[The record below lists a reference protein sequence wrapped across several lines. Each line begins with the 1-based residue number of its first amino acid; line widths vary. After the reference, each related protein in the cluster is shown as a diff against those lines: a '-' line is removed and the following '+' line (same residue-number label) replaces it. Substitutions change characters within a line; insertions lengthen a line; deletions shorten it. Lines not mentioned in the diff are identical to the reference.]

1 MIPGNADVRLDR
13 KMRFELE
20 PLPAA
25 RRRRLVLDPE
35 RVKEVGMD
43 GKEREKEG
51 ERERE
56 RERGGEI
63 SDHIE
68 KES

>member
-1 MIPGNADVRLDR
+1 
-13 KMRFELE
+13 MRFELE

-56 RERGGEI
+56 RERERGGEI